1 MGEFRALIVLY
12 CLSLFQ
18 ILMLS
23 LKIQLYE
30 PTLSVGVQI
39 VLSELLSSLL
49 LCIVIVLHFMVRE
62 LYLYLIAFC
71 IIMDQLDADQ
81 LEQLK
86 KCSSERLRLK
96 LMRVGEEEDD
106 VIRMDRPKLLE
117 AVAKLMLLNVDD
129 WQVNTDVRKPTDI
142 RLREL
147 ELQERPLR
155 LEESKT
161 QAKLEESKTRAEL
174 KKEEMRMKMQLEM
187 EIRKMEIYREF
198 RLTELHA

>member
-161 QAKLEESKTRAEL
+161 QAKLEESKTQAEL